1 MTLRL
6 QRSRP
11 SWLGWLG
18 HGLTAARLVAS
29 AWIFQW
35 IVDGRF
41 LLAAG
46 AMLLAM
52 ASDLLDGPLVRRFGR
67 PSTAGAWF
75 DIGADLALVVG
86 AFAGFGAAGVLPWW
100 PLWAIGFS
108 FAAFAAT
115 ARRRL
120 YDPFG
125 RSIGGVLMLA
135 ATGVL
140 LGSDLLVQLALG
152 WAAVS
157 ACALTMLVRLASAMR
172 VPAVGAR
179 D

>member
-1 MTLRL
+1 MTRGP
-6 QRSRP
+6 QRIGP
-11 SWLGWLG
+11 SWPGWLG

-29 AWIFQW
+29 AWIFEW

-46 AMLLAM
+46 AMLFAM

-67 PSTAGAWF
+67 PGTAGAWF
-75 DIGADLALVVG
+75 DIGADLAVVAG

-100 PLWAIGFS
+100 PLWAIAAS
-108 FAAFAAT
+108 FAVFVAT

-140 LGSDLLVQLALG
+140 LGADWLVQLALG
-152 WAAVS
+152 WTAVG
-157 ACALTMLVRLASAMR
+157 ACVLTMLVRLAGAMR
-172 VPAVGAR
+172 QPAGDAR
-179 D
+179 R